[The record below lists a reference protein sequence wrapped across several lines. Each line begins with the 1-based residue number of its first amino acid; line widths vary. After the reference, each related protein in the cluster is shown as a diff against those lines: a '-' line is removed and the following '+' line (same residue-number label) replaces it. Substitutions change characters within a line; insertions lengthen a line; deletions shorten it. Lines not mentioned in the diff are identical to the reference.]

1 MILYGIIRDHSCDY
15 KKKWRVWVLLQN
27 FEARFAG
34 PRCCAWGGVPVISK
48 LYPLLNFKN
57 QNRSSLMFKTESLD
71 WQQTCCNSS
80 IRVRLGWTTAHSV
93 FFQTSVF
100 LWILCAQKCLP
111 GSVQTWRFGRL
122 LEWFGRILFGFQSHS
137 RIRQAPCP
145 MSHVNHVTILYHLEI
160 SEAKGVYGIKI

>member
-1 MILYGIIRDHSCDY
+1 MVLFVIIAVITKKNDVFGSCCRILRQDSPDQGAVH
-15 KKKWRVWVLLQN
+15 
-27 FEARFAG
+27 
-34 PRCCAWGGVPVISK
+34 GVVFLSFSK